1 MPTMT
6 VQDSRADLRRLVS
19 VASVAS
25 VASVV
30 VVAESTCVCGQAL
43 EWSHMAHCPRCGVTR
58 RPR

>member
-6 VQDSRADLRRLVS
+6 VQDSRADLRHL
-19 VASVAS
+19 AS

-58 RPR
+58 HAR